1 MEDSVLLNSL
11 QEFIEI
17 VASLLLSFFLSLHSQ
32 LTSIHSIVT
41 F

>member
-17 VASLLLSFFLSLHSQ
+17 VASLLLSFFLSSHSQ